1 MQRCRRD
8 VVPALPPR
16 ACSVPFLSLS
26 LSLSLSLYTRSS
38 FSFRLPLRLR
48 AIADGSL
55 ICVWRSYC
63 AGLMTEPPEESIAP
77 GAFPF
82 VSCSCVLLSPV
93 FWQI

>member
-1 MQRCRRD
+1 MQRCRRN
-8 VVPALPPR
+8 VIRAPPPPR
-16 ACSVPFLSLS
+16 ACSVPFLP

-38 FSFRLPLRLR
+38 FSFRLTLRLH

-63 AGLMTEPPEESIAP
+63 AGLMTDPPEESIAP